1 MGEVPLYGTN
11 SVCSFSS
18 AFIEKVS
25 ALRYVIYVWGAK
37 VREMGLR
44 Y

>member
-1 MGEVPLYGTN
+1 MGQVPLYGTN

-18 AFIEKVS
+18 ALIKRVS
-25 ALRYVIYVWGAK
+25 ALRYVVYDWGAK